1 MMRGLSALWFK
12 RPWLARCVALVLAAL
27 LFAALLPWVAP
38 GLRQLEEQSSDR
50 VWRITASTQP
60 ERRVVLVDI
69 DDASLAEIGPWPW
82 SRQTI
87 AELTQKL
94 DAQGV
99 GLKLF
104 DVVFPD
110 ERPGSAQL
118 SRALAARSSESPS
131 VLSQVFALRNESHLR
146 SGELGGALPGIG
158 CQAPAVPAQGYVAN
172 TPGLHALAGHIT
184 PTLDPDG
191 AVRRMAALACMD
203 ERSYPALALAGV
215 AALGGSGVPMRM
227 QPGQGLWGPAWTIE
241 LPSLPGL
248 KVGVD
253 AQGQIRVP
261 YGVARSAMV
270 SVSAVDVL
278 RGKVE
283 PGLLNGAWVVV
294 GASAFG
300 LADVVPTALG
310 GAVSGAEVHL
320 QLLVGLLDA
329 AVPFTPRAAP
339 WLQGIYTALAVLGM
353 LALAGG
359 APLQRRQRVL
369 LLPLAAACAA
379 VMAYGLHAWV
389 LVAQGAFVGWTDA
402 ALAIVLAGALL
413 AFGEQARSLAEKKR
427 IYQNLASYV
436 SAPVAQQIALSEPSG
451 EIQARRCEVTVL
463 SADLQNFSRYCEA
476 CEPEDAAQVLHQF
489 FTTASAIV
497 EAHGGMVE
505 EMVGDSLLAVFNGER
520 PCADHALAALAAAR
534 ELWQRCTEQLPNTQ
548 GLGLEPLG
556 LGVGLESGA
565 VMIGSF
571 GPAGRRVHTVLGQTV
586 TIALRLRALTPD
598 LAYPLLMGQGL
609 AQRLGVQ
616 DESEHLAIKPLGS
629 FLLQG
634 LLRPGHVYTLRHLL
648 QPGGAAEQRT
658 LLYLHRQQNFA
669 A

>member
-489 FTTASAIV
+489 FTTASAII

-520 PCADHALAALAAAR
+520 PCADHALAALAVAR